1 MLNHRYR
8 EMMKKIAVISIVVVA
23 AIVAAELYA
32 RFQLGLGDPP
42 LSEGAP
48 DIDYIFKP
56 NQRCRRFGNAVNYNN
71 LSMRMDEDVVEGD
84 SRRRV
89 FVIGDSV
96 INGGSLTDQ
105 GELATALLQRELS
118 EFQVCNVSA
127 GSWGP
132 GNYAAYFRRYPWLVR
147 EGDILIVEMASHD
160 IWEDDPKRGAG
171 GIVGTESFPSR
182 RPFCALWE
190 GWTRYLRPRWFRA
203 KCPAPKK
210 IDAVP
215 AMGREELE
223 AFNLHELEWLY
234 SLPAKRK
241 CLLFFR
247 SRAEAAA
254 HASGKAIS
262 PEIIAC
268 VERLLAH
275 AKAHGV
281 EVLQADLDAS
291 TDFRD
296 PIHPNAAGQR
306 KLGEQ
311 LLRAMR
317 DRP

>member
-1 MLNHRYR
+1 
-8 EMMKKIAVISIVVVA
+8 MKKIVVISIVVTAVIA
-23 AIVAAELYA
+23 AAELYA
-32 RFQLGLGDPP
+32 RFWLGLGDPP

-56 NQRCRRFGNAVNYNN
+56 NQRCSRFGNAVNYNN
-71 LSMRMDEDVVEGD
+71 LSMRMDEDIVKGD

-105 GELATALLQRELS
+105 SELATALLQRELPK
-118 EFQVCNVSA
+118 FQVCNVSA

-132 GNYAAYFRRYPWLVR
+132 GNYAAYFRRHPWLVR
-147 EGDILIVEMASHD
+147 EDDIMVVEMASHD

-171 GIVGTESFPSR
+171 QIVGTESFPDR

-190 GWTRYLRPRWFRA
+190 GWTRYLRPRLFRA
-203 KCPAPKK
+203 KRCAPKK

-223 AFNLHELEWLY
+223 AFNFHELEWLY
-234 SLPAKRK
+234 LLPAKRK
-241 CLLFFR
+241 FLLFFR
-247 SRAEAAA
+247 SRAEASA
-254 HASGKAIS
+254 HASGKVFS
-262 PEIIAC
+262 PESLSCMEKLI
-268 VERLLAH
+268 VH

-281 EVLQADLDAS
+281 EVVQADLDAT

-296 PIHPNAAGQR
+296 TIHPNAAGQK
-306 KLGEQ
+306 KLGAQ
-311 LLRAMR
+311 IQRALSALTPR
-317 DRP
+317 E